1 MTPIRAEIRRLA
13 ALALPVAATQVG
25 TMLLGVVDT
34 LMLGR
39 VDTQALAAA
48 AIANVWIYGTSQFA
62 IGMLC
67 GIDPIVAQAHGARE
81 GAIAGQAIQRGLVLS
96 VLLSVPLAL
105 CWLGSERFLVAT
117 GQAPALAKLAQEY
130 TAVQIPSLPFYLA
143 FHALRQ
149 YLQGREIVRPALLV
163 MVVANVVHI
172 VGNWA
177 LIFGHLGAPELGLVG
192 AGIAT
197 SLTRIACFAGLV
209 GLILAL
215 DLHRGAWVPWSR
227 AAFSSRELTRI
238 VGLGLP
244 VGVQTSLEVWAFS
257 GAALIAGR
265 LGTAALAAHSIVLNM
280 AALSF
285 MMPLG
290 VSLAAVTRVG
300 NLLGA
305 RRPEDAQRAAWVAIG
320 LGAGVMAL
328 SAVGFVALR
337 QWLPRLYTHDTE
349 VIALCAAILP
359 IAAAFQIFDGAQVA
373 GCGVL
378 RGMGRTRPAALFNL
392 ISYWL
397 LGLPLG
403 AWLGLRAGFGLAGIW
418 WGLCIG
424 LACVATLL
432 IGFIHLRG
440 PAHAAESI
448 GSC

>member
-13 ALALPVAATQVG
+13 ALALPVAATQIG

-48 AIANVWIYGTSQFA
+48 AIAN
-62 IGMLC
+62 
-67 GIDPIVAQAHGARE
+67 
-81 GAIAGQAIQRGLVLS
+81 LVH
-96 VLLSVPLAL
+96 V
-105 CWLGSERFLVAT
+105 
-117 GQAPALAKLAQEY
+117 
-130 TAVQIPSLPFYLA
+130 
-143 FHALRQ
+143 
-149 YLQGREIVRPALLV
+149 
-163 MVVANVVHI
+163 

-197 SLTRIACFAGLV
+197 SLTRIACFGGLV

-215 DLHRGAWVPWSR
+215 DLHGGAWVPWSR
-227 AAFSSRELTRI
+227 AAFSARELRKI
-238 VGLGLP
+238 LALGLP

-265 LGTAALAAHSIVLNM
+265 LGTASLAAHSIVLNM

-290 VSLAAVTRVG
+290 ISLAAVTRVG

-305 RRPEDAQRAAWVAIG
+305 RRPEDAQRAAWVAIA

-328 SAVGFVALR
+328 SAIGFVALR
-337 QWLPRLYTHDTE
+337 QWLPSLYTHDAE
-349 VIALCAAILP
+349 VIALCATILP

-424 LACVATLL
+424 LACVATMLV
-432 IGFIHLRG
+432 GFIHWRG
-440 PAHAAESI
+440 PARLAL
-448 GSC
+448 